1 MFDKFSFVGI
11 FWFRISLKC
20 SRTFSSNNR
29 SFGNIQGKADNQ
41 TQPPWPSLFRFK
53 FNSNGLKKIEFLNF
67 DTSRFGIKN
76 GSTHGPWVRNRKTWV
91 TWCNMTKRFWRISI
105 LFLLKFEFSEF
116 IWLNFDPAIFSHS
129 RSLTFDFNFWVQM
142 GLRLEIVRQV
152 WNQPWFICCLFCSQL
167 FQFSL

>member
-1 MFDKFSFVGI
+1 MGKYWAD
-11 FWFRISLKC
+11 
-20 SRTFSSNNR
+20 
-29 SFGNIQGKADNQ
+29 IQVKADIQ
-41 TQPPWPSLFRFK
+41 TQPPWLSLFRFK
-53 FNSNGLKKIEFLNF
+53 FYSNELKKNWNFEF
-67 DTSRFGIKN
+67 RYYQIRHQK
-76 GSTHGPWVRNRKTWV
+76 WVRNRKTWV